1 MNTNK
6 HHVYPLRRIAASI
19 YDFFLLLGV
28 WFLVGSIALFLNDR
42 EILNPILGL
51 VLVLIS
57 SWAFYSFFWIRG
69 GKTLG
74 MAVWN
79 IQIFHK
85 EDRPISLK
93 ETSIR
98 FFLNLF
104 IVSLAGLPL
113 FQIYFSKDGETIAD
127 KYSKTILKKI

>member
-1 MNTNK
+1 
-6 HHVYPLRRIAASI
+6 
-19 YDFFLLLGV
+19 
-28 WFLVGSIALFLNDR
+28 
-42 EILNPILGL
+42 
-51 VLVLIS
+51 
-57 SWAFYSFFWIRG
+57 
-69 GKTLG
+69 

-85 EDRPISLK
+85 ENIPISLK

-113 FQIYFSKDGETIAD
+113 LQIYLSKDGETIAD
-127 KYSKTILKKI
+127 KYSNTILKKV